1 MSGHEIKNIPA
12 SVQSRLLTQAQE
24 SGRPYNELL
33 QYYTIE
39 RFLYRLSK
47 SKYKQKFLLKGA
59 LLFQAWGLTKFRP
72 TRDIDLLGYTSNEVE
87 TLVKIVREICE
98 LDVKDD
104 GIIFDP
110 KSIRGE
116 RIKED
121 ADYEGVR
128 LRFQG
133 RLGNTRLHLQID
145 VGFADVVSPTPVVL
159 KYPVLLSNAAPEL
172 RGYPPE
178 TVVAEKLQAM
188 VFLGMINSRMKDF
201 YDLWILANQFPF
213 KGSPLQKAITQTFA
227 NRRTPI
233 SVNIPALTQRFAS
246 EKQKQWDAFLSRN
259 VLEDAPASLAEA
271 THLLHNFIVPVMEA
285 CEKNT
290 TFSKIW
296 KAGGPWGK

>member
-1 MSGHEIKNIPA
+1 MNDHEIKNIPA
-12 SVQSRLLTQAQE
+12 SVQSRLLTQAQK

-33 QYYTIE
+33 QYYAIE

-47 SKYKQKFLLKGA
+47 SMYQHKFLLKGA
-59 LLFQAWGLTKFRP
+59 LLFRAWGLTRFRP

-87 TLVKIVREICE
+87 ALVKVIREICE
-98 LDVKDD
+98 LHVEDD

-145 VGFADVVSPTPVVL
+145 VGFADVVFPAPSIL
-159 KYPVLLSNAAPEL
+159 KYPVLLSMAAPEL
-172 RGYPPE
+172 QGYPPE
-178 TVVAEKLQAM
+178 TVVAEKFQAM
-188 VFLGMINSRMKDF
+188 VFLGEINSRMKDF
-201 YDLWILANQFPF
+201 YDLWIVANRFPF
-213 KGSPLQKAITQTFA
+213 KGSSLQKAIMQTFA
-227 NRRTPI
+227 NRKTPI
-233 SVNIPALTQRFAS
+233 AVDIPAFTQHFAS
-246 EKQKQWDAFLSRN
+246 EKQNQWNAFLSRN
-259 VLEDAPASLAEA
+259 VLEDAPANLAEA
-271 THLLHNFIVPVMEA
+271 THLLHDFMMPVMDA

-290 TFSKIW
+290 TFSKTW
-296 KAGGPWGK
+296 KPGGPWSK